1 MVITKMWRSPI
12 FEKKIFGPIWAQ
24 KIPKNRVFWTL
35 LKMCSLVFPNFLY
48 KDVELQCANYE
59 KAHFSKKKFLG
70 PKMPK
75 NAQK

>member
-1 MVITKMWRSPI
+1 
-12 FEKKIFGPIWAQ
+12 
-24 KIPKNRVFWTL
+24 
-35 LKMCSLVFPNFLY
+35 MCSLVFPNFLY

-75 NAQK
+75 NAQKQGLLDLVKNCKTKKYIELSRCDQRKSFTKAVIQGC